1 MKDTFKLAM
10 GILLGFFSFIAVAYV
25 VFLAVTMIIWF
36 MGVI

>member
-1 MKDTFKLAM
+1 MKDTFKFAM